1 MSDLTTH
8 RDTWAAAR
16 RPGQAPAGSD
26 SRTHDRQLPTG
37 VAGLD
42 IILRGGLPPN
52 RLYLLEGEPG
62 SGKTT
67 LGLQFLLEG
76 ARQGERTL
84 YVTLSETREE
94 IEAVAASH
102 GWSLEQLE
110 LFELATAAEVLGEA
124 REQSILHPWEME
136 LGATVKLIQEK
147 VAATTPSRIVFDS
160 LSEMRLLS
168 QNPLRYRRQVLAMKQ
183 FFSGLR
189 TTVVLIDDLTA
200 ERGQRDSHLHSLCHG
215 VVTLERT
222 TLEFGAARRRLQIQ
236 KLRGVDFV
244 AGYHDLTIRHGGL
257 EVYPRLVAA
266 DHHQPFVGDPTPS
279 GVPEMD
285 ALLDGGPLRGTSTL
299 ISGPAGSGKTTLSL
313 QYVNAACERGEACT
327 VLEFDERIGTL
338 LVRAKQMGLDLQK
351 HIDSGRLIIMQVDP
365 AEVAPGEFAWRIRK
379 QVEERGVRLMV
390 IDSFNGYVA
399 AMPQEQ
405 FVALQLHELL
415 SYLNQR
421 GVTTFLVNP
430 QSGLVGSMATSA
442 INISYVADTVI
453 LIRFFEAEGRI
464 RKALSI
470 IKNRGGAHE
479 DAIRELRID
488 RRGLRIGEP
497 LTQFHGVMTGNPQY
511 VGSSTPLME
520 ARDSGG

>member
-1 MSDLTTH
+1 MSEANTH
-8 RDTWAAAR
+8 RDIRPLAAAR
-16 RPGQAPAGSD
+16 PQA
-26 SRTHDRQLPTG
+26 TG
-37 VAGLD
+37 VPGLD
-42 IILRGGLPPN
+42 LILRGGLPPS

-76 ARQGERTL
+76 ARRGEKAL

-102 GWSLEQLE
+102 GWSLEALE
-110 LFELATAAEVLGEA
+110 RFELAMAAEVLGEA

-136 LGATVKLIQEK
+136 LGATVRLIQEK
-147 VAATTPSRIVFDS
+147 VAATSPARIVFDS

-183 FFSGLR
+183 FFSGLKS
-189 TTVVLIDDLTA
+189 TVVLIDDLSA

-222 TLEFGAARRRLQIQ
+222 TLQFGAARRRLQVQ

-244 AGYHDLTIRHGGL
+244 AGYHDLTIRKGGL
-257 EVYPRLVAA
+257 EVYPRLIAA
-266 DHHQPFVGDPTPS
+266 HHHKPFVGDPTPS
-279 GVPEMD
+279 GVGEMD
-285 ALLDGGPLRGTSTL
+285 ALLSGGPLRGTSTL

-313 QYVNAACERGEACT
+313 QYVHAACERGEACT
-327 VLEFDERIGTL
+327 ILEFDERIGTL
-338 LVRAKQMGLDLQK
+338 LVRAKQMGMDLQK
-351 HIDSGRLIIMQVDP
+351 HVDSGRLLILQVDP

-379 QVEERGVRLMV
+379 QVEERDVRIVV

-421 GVTTFLVNP
+421 GVTTFLINP
-430 QSGLVGSMATSA
+430 QSGLVGSMATNS

-453 LIRFFEAEGRI
+453 LIRFFEADGRI
-464 RKALSI
+464 RKALSV

-488 RRGLRIGEP
+488 SGGLRIGQP
-497 LTQFHGVMTGNPQY
+497 LTEFHGVMTGNPEY
-511 VGSSTPLME
+511 IGSSTPLME
-520 ARDSGG
+520 ARDSGA

>member
-1 MSDLTTH
+1 MIRGEISKM
-8 RDTWAAAR
+8 A
-16 RPGQAPAGSD
+16 
-26 SRTHDRQLPTG
+26 TG

-42 IILRGGLPPN
+42 LILNGGLPRS
-52 RLYLLEGEPG
+52 RLYLLEGQPG

-76 ARQGERTL
+76 ARRGEKVL

-94 IEAVAASH
+94 IETVAASH
-102 GWSLEQLE
+102 GWSLGAVD
-110 LFELATAAEVLGEA
+110 LFELAAANEVLGES

-136 LGATVKLIQEK
+136 LGATVRLIQEK
-147 VAATTPSRIVFDS
+147 VTITEPSRIVFDS
-160 LSEMRLLS
+160 LSEMRLLA

-183 FFSGLR
+183 FFNGLEA
-189 TTVVLIDDLTA
+189 TVLMIGDLTA
-200 ERGQRDSHLHSLCHG
+200 ERGQRDSHVHSLCHG
-215 VVTLERT
+215 VITLERT
-222 TLEFGAARRRLQIQ
+222 TLKFGAARRRLQVQ

-244 AGYHDLTIRHGGL
+244 AGYRDLTIRPGGL
-257 EVYPRLVAA
+257 EVYPRLIAA
-266 DHHQPFVGDPTPS
+266 LHHKPFLGEPTPS

-285 ALLDGGPLRGTSTL
+285 ALLAGGPLRGTSSL
-299 ISGPAGSGKTTLSL
+299 ISGPASSGKTTLTL
-313 QYVNAACERGEACT
+313 QYVHAACERGEACT
-327 VLEFDERIGTL
+327 ILEFDERIGTL
-338 LVRAKQMGLDLQK
+338 LVRAKHMGLDLQR
-351 HIDSGRLIIMQVDP
+351 HVDSGRLIIMQIDP
-365 AEVAPGEFAWRIRK
+365 AEVAPVEFAWRIRK
-379 QVEERGVRLMV
+379 QVEERNVRVVV

-430 QSGLVGSMATSA
+430 QSGLIGSTSTGA
-442 INISYVADTVI
+442 VNISYIADTVI

-470 IKNRGGAHE
+470 IKNRGGPHE

-488 RRGLRIGEP
+488 RHAENAAIRAGFLGSNMAMIMKPFAIDSLAEKIGE
-497 LTQFHGVMTGNPQY
+497 MTRSQ
-511 VGSSTPLME
+511 VH
-520 ARDSGG
+520 